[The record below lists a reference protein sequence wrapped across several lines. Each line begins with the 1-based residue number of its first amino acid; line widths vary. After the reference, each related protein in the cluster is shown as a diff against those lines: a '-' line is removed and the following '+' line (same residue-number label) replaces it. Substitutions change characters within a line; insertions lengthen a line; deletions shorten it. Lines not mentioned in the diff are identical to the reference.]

1 MKKLSLLFTTL
12 LLSVSVFLYADDD
25 KHELENMHAS
35 IDAIAH
41 KNARHITTKEQG
53 NKEYIFGKTTSYNKK
68 GEAIGGK
75 ILWPYAEYAFASK
88 MTGGQYNITVHYRI
102 EKDKLP
108 SNARILVGL
117 DLQEAKELEIKQKL
131 INTVKATF
139 DAHLLK
145 GKNHTIKLWL
155 PSEGVEIQKIEVR
168 RALIKKK
175 DIE

>member
-1 MKKLSLLFTTL
+1 MKKSILFFTIL
-12 LLSVSVFLYADDD
+12 FFSLSVSLFADDSR
-25 KHELENMHAS
+25 HELENMHAS
-35 IDAIAH
+35 IEATAH
-41 KNARHITTKEQG
+41 KSARHIRVNNQN
-53 NKEYIFGKTTSYNKK
+53 NKESITGKATSYNKK

-88 MTGGQYNITVHYRI
+88 LTGGQYNITVHYRI
-102 EKDKLP
+102 DKDKLP
-108 SNARILVGL
+108 SNARLLVGL

-155 PSEGVEIQKIEVR
+155 PSEGVEIVKVEVR

-175 DIE
+175 DTE